1 MLQRLLFPIAIVF
14 LASCA
19 AGPSVPAQQAC
30 EASAFTVIDN
40 FAGARRGQCTVI
52 DDNHVRILILPE
64 SDGYINDSPWFAFKV
79 LPKADVDATIT
90 MTYRGGHHRYR
101 PKISFDRIHWT
112 PLPDEQVRVSSD
124 RLKADISLR
133 TGDKAFW
140 IAAHELLTPAMYSL
154 WETKMVE
161 TGHVQASELGRSRG
175 GLPITVLNS
184 NPDARDVLFL
194 VGRQH
199 PPEVSGAVAFLAFY
213 EALMADTELAG
224 QFRQRFQ
231 VVAVPMLNPDGVVGG
246 NWRHNLGATDLNRD
260 WGIFQQPET
269 QHIEALLDRLDD
281 AGKKVRVF
289 LDFHSTRRNVFYT
302 QNDDYP
308 TEPPHFTRRWLDR
321 AGLRIRNYEFN
332 NDENPV
338 GKLGV
343 AKNYM
348 YKRYGIPS
356 LTYEVG
362 DETDR
367 PAVRAAATIFAEE
380 LMERML
386 ADL

>member
-1 MLQRLLFPIAIVF
+1 MLQRILFLFAIVF

-19 AGPSVPAQQAC
+19 TGPSVPAQQPC
-30 EASAFTVIDN
+30 EASTFTVIDD
-40 FAGARRGQCTVI
+40 FAGARRGQCAVM

-64 SDGYINDSPWFAFKV
+64 SSGYINDSAWFAFKV
-79 LPKADVDATIT
+79 IPKTDVDATIT
-90 MTYRGGHHRYR
+90 MKYRGGHHRYQ
-101 PKISFDRIHWT
+101 PKISFDLIHWT
-112 PLPDEQVRVSSD
+112 PLPEDQVLVSAD
-124 RLKADISLR
+124 RQQADISLR
-133 TGDKAFW
+133 TGNKPFW
-140 IAAHELLTPAMYSL
+140 IAGQELLTPAIYSL

-161 TGHVQASELGRSRG
+161 TGHVQASELGKSRG
-175 GLPITVLNS
+175 GLPITLLNS

-231 VVAVPMLNPDGVVGG
+231 VVAIPILNPDGVVGG

-260 WGIFQQPET
+260 WGLFRQPET
-269 QHIEALLDRLDD
+269 QHIKELLDRLDSD
-281 AGKKVRVF
+281 GKKIRMF

-302 QNDDYP
+302 QDDDHP
-308 TEPPHFTRRWLDR
+308 TDPPHFTRRWLDSAR
-321 AGLRIRNYEFN
+321 LRISNYEFN
-332 NDENPV
+332 NDENSV
-338 GKLGV
+338 SKIGV

-348 YKRYGIPS
+348 YKRYGVPS

-386 ADL
+386 AEL